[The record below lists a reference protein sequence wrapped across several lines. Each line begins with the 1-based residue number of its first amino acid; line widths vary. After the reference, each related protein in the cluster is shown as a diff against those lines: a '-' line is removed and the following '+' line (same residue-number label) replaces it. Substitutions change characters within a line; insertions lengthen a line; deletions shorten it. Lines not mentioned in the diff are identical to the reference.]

1 MGNRIELCGLGLEE
15 LKELARE
22 LGEADYRAVQLFHWV
37 HAHQV
42 TDWEAMSNLPRN
54 LRQKLAE
61 IFFIPQV
68 RIIRTLK
75 DNEEGTVKLLLELP
89 DGEKV
94 ECVLM
99 TYERPGEG
107 KRYTACLSS
116 QVGCP
121 VRCSF
126 CATGLSGF
134 HRNLTAG
141 EIILQVLALQR
152 YLGPREK
159 GKRISN
165 IVFMGM
171 GEPLFNYEAV
181 LKARYILMHPEGWGI
196 SHRRITISTCG
207 VVPRIKRLALEKPPV
222 ELAISLHATTDEIRN
237 KLVPLNRRYPL
248 RELLAACRY
257 YTEVTGRRIT
267 LEYVLIKGVN
277 DTLEDAKRLARLVK
291 GILAYINILLFNP
304 VPGVGF
310 KAPEPESLQAFVH
323 SLQEQGLEVGIRE
336 SRGCRIAAAC
346 GQLRGQEV

>member
-1 MGNRIELCGLGLEE
+1 MGNRIELCGLELEE
-15 LKELARE
+15 LKKLVRK

-42 TDWEAMSNLPRN
+42 TDWEAMTNLPRN
-54 LRQKLAE
+54 LRQKLVEVSFLPE
-61 IFFIPQV
+61 I

-75 DNEEGTVKLLLELP
+75 DTEDGTVKLLLELP

-99 TYERPGEG
+99 TYERQGAG
-107 KRYTACLSS
+107 RRYTACLSS

-121 VRCSF
+121 VGCSF

-134 HRNLTAG
+134 RRNLTAG

-152 YLGPREK
+152 HLGPREK
-159 GKRISN
+159 GERISN

-171 GEPLFNYEAV
+171 GEPLFNYDAV
-181 LKARYILMHPEGWGI
+181 LKARRILMHPEGWGI

-207 VVPRIKRLALEKPPV
+207 VVPQIKRLALEKPPV

-237 KLVPLNRRYPL
+237 QLVPLNRRYPL
-248 RELLAACRY
+248 RELLAACRHY
-257 YTEVTGRRIT
+257 SEATGRRIT
-267 LEYVLIKGVN
+267 FEYVLIKGVN

-291 GILAYINILLFNP
+291 GILAYINLLLFNP
-304 VPGVGF
+304 VTGLGF
-310 KAPEPESLQAFVH
+310 RTPAPENVQAFANR
-323 SLQEQGLEVGIRE
+323 LKELGIEVGIRE

-346 GQLRGQEV
+346 GQLRSQEV